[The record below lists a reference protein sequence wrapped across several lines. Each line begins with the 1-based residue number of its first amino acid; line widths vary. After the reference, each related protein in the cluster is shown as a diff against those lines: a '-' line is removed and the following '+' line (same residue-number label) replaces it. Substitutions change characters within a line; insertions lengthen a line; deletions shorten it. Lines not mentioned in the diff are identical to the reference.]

1 MLASMIKDLPVWA
14 GTVPQWGM
22 FILLAIAVVRV
33 SPQWLNS
40 LLTATQNKRASQGQR
55 ITELEEAVK
64 FCREECDRQT
74 EMLHKEIHGLRRQH
88 IQEQISLI
96 NTIIQSVDAPQLKLF
111 LRTLE
116 SVQRDLGEIRQLGA
130 TDDKGS

>member
-1 MLASMIKDLPVWA
+1 MLNVAKDIPSWI

-22 FILLAIAVVRV
+22 LIVLCIAIVRT
-33 SPQWLNS
+33 SPQWLS
-40 LLTATQNKRASQGQR
+40 ALLTAAHNKRASYANR

-74 EMLHKEIHGLRRQH
+74 GLLYEEIHGMRRQH
-88 IQEQISLI
+88 VQEQISLI
-96 NTIIQSVDAPQLKLF
+96 NSIIQSVDAPQLKLF

-116 SVQRDLGEIRQLGA
+116 SVQRNLPEVTND
-130 TDDKGS
+130 

>member
-1 MLASMIKDLPVWA
+1 MLTSMVNDLPVWA

-22 FILLAIAVVRV
+22 FVLLAIAVVRV
-33 SPQWLNS
+33 SPQWLSS
-40 LLTATQNKRASQGQR
+40 LLTATQNKRASQGKR
-55 ITELEEAVK
+55 ITELEEAVR

-74 EMLHKEIHGLRRQH
+74 EILHNELHGMRRQH
-88 IQEQISLI
+88 VQEQISLI
-96 NTIIQSVDAPQLKLF
+96 NTIIQSVNAPQLKLF

-116 SVQRDLGEIRQLGA
+116 SVQRDLGEIRQIGA